1 MATISEALDVRA
13 RPEVLSPVQRYRRMG
28 LVFGM
33 ALLLQVAHF
42 AEHVAQI
49 YQKNVQHV
57 KTPPHGLLGVW
68 LDVEWAHFIYNV
80 GLGLAIVM
88 MFVGYRMWRKE
99 WRQYNVVAW
108 VALVAAMV
116 VQAGWH
122 VSEHAVKMY
131 QYYAHG
137 WNPAPGIL
145 GHTPKFGTGP
155 FQVVYLHF
163 WYNLA
168 VTALLVVAYLGYR
181 AYRAPKLAEESWR
194 S

>member
-1 MATISEALDVRA
+1 
-13 RPEVLSPVQRYRRMG
+13 MG

-168 VTALLVVAYLGYR
+168 VTALLVVPTSDTGPIGRPSSLRKVGGPDAAHRDDRTAGPGHR
-181 AYRAPKLAEESWR
+181 ALR
-194 S
+194 SL